1 MTYRVRN
8 IGIAVA
14 LAVSAAVMISYYV
27 TNYKRSVQNGAS
39 DVTVLVAT
47 KDIPAGTTGAEVDK
61 QHLLRAITVTRS
73 AVVPGAISNGS
84 ELTTLVATQTTYA
97 GEQVSARRFASQS
110 AGGVRASIT
119 GAQRVV
125 QVPGDANQLLS
136 GTLKAGDHVD
146 VVANWQFPE
155 GSGHHVSRIILR
167 DLLVLTAPDAT
178 TISSHISAGP
188 SSALL
193 AVQLQVTDTQEPKLY
208 WMAQNGNW
216 TLELRPTTHA
226 ADVGKNLEDSMTE
239 LGATKAQAVNDLHQA
254 AVAVG
259 Q

>member
-1 MTYRVRN
+1 
-8 IGIAVA
+8 
-14 LAVSAAVMISYYV
+14 
-27 TNYKRSVQNGAS
+27 
-39 DVTVLVAT
+39 
-47 KDIPAGTTGAEVDK
+47 
-61 QHLLRAITVTRS
+61 
-73 AVVPGAISNGS
+73 
-84 ELTTLVATQTTYA
+84 
-97 GEQVSARRFASQS
+97 
-110 AGGVRASIT
+110 
-119 GAQRVV
+119 VV

-167 DLLVLTAPDAT
+167 DLLVLSAPDAT

-226 ADVGKNLEDSMTE
+226 ADVGKNLEDSGTE
-239 LGATKAQAVNDLHQA
+239 LGANKAQAVNDLRQA
-254 AVAVG
+254 ALAVG

>member
-14 LAVSAAVMISYYV
+14 LAVLAAVMISYYV
-27 TNYKRSVQNGAS
+27 TNYKRTVQKGAS

-47 KDIPAGTTGAEVDK
+47 KDIPAGTSGAEVSK
-61 QHLLRAITVTRS
+61 QHLLRSITVNRS

-84 ELTTLVATQTTYA
+84 ELTNLVATQTTYA

-146 VVANWQFPE
+146 VVGNWAVPE
-155 GSGHHVSRIILR
+155 GSSHHVSRIILR
-167 DLLVLTAPDAT
+167 NLLVLRAPDAT
-178 TISSHISAGP
+178 TIDSHITTGP
-188 SSALL
+188 SAQLSA
-193 AVQLQVTDTQEPKLY
+193 QLQISDTQAPKLY

-226 ADVGKNLEDSMTE
+226 ADVGKNLEDSGTE
-239 LGATKAQAVNDLHQA
+239 LGANKAQAVNDLRQA
-254 AVAVG
+254 ALAVG